1 MERYRGTDPK
11 KQVIE
16 IEADSAGW
24 KMESIIASGPSDD
37 DSRKH
42 VYLVKW
48 EGYSHDENTWETY
61 ENVLE
66 CSLDLH
72 KEYYG
77 KNPMIEKDGHFGKK
91 KR

>member
-1 MERYRGTDPK
+1 
-11 KQVIE
+11 
-16 IEADSAGW
+16 
-24 KMESIIASGPSDD
+24 MESIIASGPSDD

-42 VYLVKW
+42 LYLVKW
-48 EGYSHDENTWETY
+48 EGYSHDENMWETY

-66 CSLDLH
+66 CSLDLI

-77 KNPMIEKDGHFGKK
+77 KNPTIERDGRYGKK